1 LALKGEDKAQT
12 PLPHPHQY
20 FIERICTRA
29 MGEWNFVLNNILV
42 IESVLM
48 EQVQDEAFHLAVMV
62 I

>member
-1 LALKGEDKAQT
+1 
-12 PLPHPHQY
+12 
-20 FIERICTRA
+20 